1 MQKVDEQG
9 REIERRRFIQLEMRP
24 VAENSQQVDSQIKK
38 LNSSIDKKYQ
48 ELTEKNNVNITKSID
63 CMKKIEQ
70 AKNEV
75 VEEVTTMIKK
85 ENKNEFIKKAVSNL
99 EID

>member
-1 MQKVDEQG
+1 
-9 REIERRRFIQLEMRP
+9 MRP

-38 LNSSIDKKYQ
+38 LNSSIEKKYQ

-70 AKNEV
+70 AKNEA

-85 ENKNEFIKKAVSNL
+85 DN
-99 EID
+99 

>member
-70 AKNEV
+70 AKNEA

-85 ENKNEFIKKAVSNL
+85 DN
-99 EID
+99 

>member
-1 MQKVDEQG
+1 
-9 REIERRRFIQLEMRP
+9 MRP
-24 VAENSQQVDSQIKK
+24 VAENSLQVDSQIKK
-38 LNSSIDKKYQ
+38 LNSSIEKKYQ

-70 AKNEV
+70 AKNEA

-85 ENKNEFIKKAVSNL
+85 DN
-99 EID
+99 

>member
-1 MQKVDEQG
+1 
-9 REIERRRFIQLEMRP
+9 MRP

-38 LNSSIDKKYQ
+38 LNSSIEKKYQ

-85 ENKNEFIKKAVSNL
+85 DN
-99 EID
+99 

>member
-1 MQKVDEQG
+1 
-9 REIERRRFIQLEMRP
+9 MRP

-70 AKNEV
+70 AKNEA

-85 ENKNEFIKKAVSNL
+85 DN
-99 EID
+99 

>member
-85 ENKNEFIKKAVSNL
+85 DN
-99 EID
+99 